1 MVLDLEELE
10 RRALRSES
18 LPDGITQP
26 QQLLFLSLRV
36 LYREYRSK
44 VITRD
49 EAKKEKAMLLAEFE
63 QAQFHY
69 NVFWNTTQMCNRLNA
84 YLTDIEKNGCKRCK
98 TAVRIFDG
106 RDKAV

>member
-18 LPDGITQP
+18 LPEGLTQP

-36 LYREYRSK
+36 LYREYRCK

-49 EAKKEKAMLLAEFE
+49 EAKKEKAKLLAEFD

-69 NVFWNTTQMCNRLNA
+69 NMFWNTTQMCNRLNA
-84 YLTDIEKNGCKRCK
+84 YLTDIEKNGCERCK